1 MPYDNVIDRTNAGA
15 LIPED
20 VSREIW
26 QLMPEKSAALARF
39 RTVRMSRKQQRLP
52 VLSVLPVAYWVNGD
66 TGLKQT
72 SEQNWAN
79 KYLDAEELAVIVPI
93 PEAVLDD
100 QDYDIWG
107 EIKPRVAEAIALA
120 LDSAV
125 FIGTNKP
132 ASWPSAIVTAA
143 TAAANTVARGTTAA
157 AAGGVAGDINLL
169 MQTVEADGFEVDGF
183 VARKSMKGVLRGA
196 RATDGQKLIDIS
208 TTEIEGAPVQYTTNA
223 VWPAPATGA
232 AEMIAGD
239 WSHGIIGVRQ
249 DITYKMLDQ
258 AVIQDNTG
266 AIIYNLPQQD
276 MIAMR
281 AVFRVAFQVPN
292 PVSIDRPVEAQRY
305 PFAVLTQP

>member
-1 MPYDNVIDRTNAGA
+1 VPYDNVIDRTNAGA

-169 MQTVEADGFEVDGF
+169 MQTVEADGFEADGF